1 MQWRNSLQSFVRL
14 LKRLTHWQMLCLVLV
29 STLGLYLR
37 LRYLPENMRFFGDQ
51 AMDFLA
57 ALRIVRGEYF
67 PQIGPLL
74 SLQYFTS
81 PPTYYYFLAFW
92 LLLLRTETAV
102 LYLFVAMNIFTG
114 WLLMKYFSHRS
125 DARTGVIFAV
135 LYTLS
140 SNVTDQARMIWQP
153 HPVWFFLAGAL
164 WLLVKAKI
172 QNRPK
177 LLPLSLLCLG
187 IGCSLYFPAILFM
200 PFFGFELFDYFRS
213 RKLPSLRSFLL
224 ACGLT
229 GGAVG
234 LFFLPNLAY
243 EMQHGWKIT
252 NAFAIGSDLT
262 LTENKIAVTYS
273 IIDWLQRIIPQL
285 RILLEFAFPWY
296 KPFFWS
302 QSLQLL
308 LVGLISVIIGW
319 SIWLAIKQQSTPHT
333 LANSLKGFGW
343 LGVGWLG
350 TLLYTGQPLPHRS
363 IVFLPFILFGLA
375 ICFKALYQDKKIYS
389 KVALIIIT
397 AAYLYTNIYPE
408 NPYYMNSTLY
418 KVPRYRGAQELA
430 DTLTAKIAADG
441 KQLETTGF
449 KMITPGDHTDYETQ
463 VLWYFLKKKSN
474 YSVRFTHPGND
485 TQRDSVVH
493 PTTNDLF
500 LACFPQET
508 STQCVETFLQ
518 HNPEFKIIDQFW
530 SNRFMIFEAKRKT
543 AAS

>member
-308 LVGLISVIIGW
+308 LVGSISVIIGW
-319 SIWLAIKQQSTPHT
+319 SIWLAIKH
-333 LANSLKGFGW
+333 
-343 LGVGWLG
+343 
-350 TLLYTGQPLPHRS
+350 
-363 IVFLPFILFGLA
+363 
-375 ICFKALYQDKKIYS
+375 
-389 KVALIIIT
+389 
-397 AAYLYTNIYPE
+397 
-408 NPYYMNSTLY
+408 PYYMNSTLY